1 MPLFPIRARE
11 VDQDDEEMSLDD
23 ANTQELDSHTQRIRI
38 KNRRKRYLDLH
49 PEYFK
54 SSELELAGR
63 HSSII
68 SHSHSVADLLT

>member
-1 MPLFPIRARE
+1 MPLFPPRSWHAE
-11 VDQDDEEMSLDD
+11 QADTEMSIDHED
-23 ANTQELDSHTQRIRI
+23 APHMDSHTQRIRI

-63 HSSII
+63 PAFTFSSLDL
-68 SHSHSVADLLT
+68 VADFLT